1 MTIFHVILNLSQFLF
16 LFFLFFFLLS
26 THWVSNTGKPFST
39 APMCVCLSVCVAEA
53 VGGRNLGTLGK
64 ANTVVVTVKGAVVG
78 SNKDISQDPEW
89 APRGWDV
96 QA

>member
-1 MTIFHVILNLSQFLF
+1 MTIFHVILNLVPFLF
-16 LFFLFFFLLS
+16 LFFFFLS
-26 THWVSNTGKPFST
+26 THWVSNTDNLSLQLP
-39 APMCVCLSVCVAEA
+39 CVCVFKCVCVAEA
-53 VGGRNLGTLGK
+53 VGVRYLGTCGK
-64 ANTVVVTVKGAVVG
+64 ANTVVITVKGGVVG